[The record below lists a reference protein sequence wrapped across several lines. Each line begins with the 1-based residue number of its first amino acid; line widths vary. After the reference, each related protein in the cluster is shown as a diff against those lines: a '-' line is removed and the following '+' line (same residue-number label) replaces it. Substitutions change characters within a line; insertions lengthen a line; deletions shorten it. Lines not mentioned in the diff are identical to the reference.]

1 MLVMAQMLKEI
12 SQEKE
17 ILISLLRKLCFMI
30 NLKNSQATLVKEI
43 EFLGLVN
50 SVNMTL
56 TLPLG
61 KVLDIQNR
69 YMQLTASPNTTI
81 MELTTPMKTLVHCSG
96 SVSWE
101 NSVQVLA
108 TTTDLGSD
116 RNKLLSTQ
124 NKIKPT
130 VTDRAEVMEENLL
143 LQNDKPLK
151 KGMPKLI
158 IQMDAFKTTWGQSIW
173 EPQWGEFGHI
183 RKEQNISMYWSSLW

>member
-1 MLVMAQMLKEI
+1 
-12 SQEKE
+12 
-17 ILISLLRKLCFMI
+17 MI

-124 NKIKPT
+124 NKIKPK
-130 VTDRAEVMEENLL
+130 VTDRAEVMEG
-143 LQNDKPLK
+143 K
-151 KGMPKLI
+151 
-158 IQMDAFKTTWGQSIW
+158 FT
-173 EPQWGEFGHI
+173 
-183 RKEQNISMYWSSLW
+183 SSE